1 MEQVRSVRDV
11 QDKCIASSS
20 RKVYISAL
28 CTFFS
33 FLSMEMKKQEERSEP
48 ITNFFT
54 ELFLNFI
61 RARGWDI
68 GNVIAPT
75 LFEEYLTTN
84 RDHEPVD
91 FQIIDNPDR
100 EENMFLRFINKRQSE
115 RHETMSCYGRYR
127 SAFIYLHTLYRK
139 TINEELRESI
149 AIFYSGLE
157 HLIAEG
163 SNKHKLFLG
172 YQMAAGLF
180 QHHSCPC

>member
-1 MEQVRSVRDV
+1 
-11 QDKCIASSS
+11 
-20 RKVYISAL
+20 
-28 CTFFS
+28 
-33 FLSMEMKKQEERSEP
+33 MKKQEERSEP

-100 EENMFLRFINKRQSE
+100 EENMFLRFINKYAQIVAKDSLKYN
-115 RHETMSCYGRYR
+115 M
-127 SAFIYLHTLYRK
+127 
-139 TINEELRESI
+139 
-149 AIFYSGLE
+149 
-157 HLIAEG
+157 
-163 SNKHKLFLG
+163 
-172 YQMAAGLF
+172 
-180 QHHSCPC
+180 